1 MIKCL
6 ALFKHHLLPNFDK
19 PADFLQGFRQ
29 YLHYHIYAS
38 KTYLHGRLRKKVAS
52 LKTQLDQARFEDEG
66 VKLFR
71 SDKGENVQEKDD
83 DMLTASSSGSI
94 IKKK

>member
-1 MIKCL
+1 M
-6 ALFKHHLLPNFDK
+6 PNYDK

-38 KTYLHGRLRKKVAS
+38 KTYLHGRIRKKVAS
-52 LKTQLDQARFEDEG
+52 LKYQLDQSRFEDEG
-66 VKLFR
+66 IKMYR
-71 SDKGENVQEKDD
+71 AEKGENVQDKDD
-83 DMLTASSSGSI
+83 DLIASSSSGSI

>member
-1 MIKCL
+1 M
-6 ALFKHHLLPNFDK
+6 
-19 PADFLQGFRQ
+19 
-29 YLHYHIYAS
+29 
-38 KTYLHGRLRKKVAS
+38 AS

-71 SDKGENVQEKDD
+71 SDKGENLQDKDD
-83 DMLTASSSGSI
+83 DALTASSSGSI